1 MSMLNHQTRE
11 RECIT
16 SKLIEE
22 EKKEKNWNQWKAN
35 KDGEFKPKY
44 LSNYTNCSSTKYSC

>member
-1 MSMLNHQTRE
+1 MLNHQTRE
-11 RECIT
+11 IECIT

-35 KDGEFKPKY
+35 KDGNLNP
-44 LSNYTNCSSTKYSC
+44 NI